1 VIVGTLKIRLVLRE
15 SHSLKDKRRVLKS
28 LKDTLSN
35 KFNISV
41 AETDEQDV
49 WQTAEIGVAAVGT
62 DTPFVQSVLTN
73 VVNYVRFFGGVE
85 LVDSEQEI
93 YGDEMGTRLPQGP
106 VGERDRRRRAR
117 SFFGSGP
124 PARGSDGSPARS
136 SPDDYRYAK
145 IFSHHVPAKQKKT
158 VMGAEDP
165 QVHVQ
170 KLGSV
175 SR

>member
-1 VIVGTLKIRLVLRE
+1 MIVGTLKIRLVLRE

-49 WQTAEIGVAAVGT
+49 WQTAEIGVAAVGS
-62 DTPFVQSVLTN
+62 DGSFVQSVLTN

-93 YGDEMGTRLPQGP
+93 FGD
-106 VGERDRRRRAR
+106 
-117 SFFGSGP
+117 
-124 PARGSDGSPARS
+124 
-136 SPDDYRYAK
+136 
-145 IFSHHVPAKQKKT
+145 
-158 VMGAEDP
+158 
-165 QVHVQ
+165 
-170 KLGSV
+170 
-175 SR
+175 

>member
-1 VIVGTLKIRLVLRE
+1 MIVGTLKIRLVLRE

-49 WQTAEIGVAAVGT
+49 WQTAEIGIASVGT
-62 DTPFVQSVLTN
+62 DAPFVQSVLTN

-93 YGDEMGTRLPQGP
+93 YGE
-106 VGERDRRRRAR
+106 
-117 SFFGSGP
+117 
-124 PARGSDGSPARS
+124 
-136 SPDDYRYAK
+136 
-145 IFSHHVPAKQKKT
+145 
-158 VMGAEDP
+158 
-165 QVHVQ
+165 
-170 KLGSV
+170 
-175 SR
+175 

>member
-1 VIVGTLKIRLVLRE
+1 MIVGTLKIRLVLRE

-49 WQTAEIGVAAVGT
+49 WQTAEIGVAAVGS
-62 DTPFVQSVLTN
+62 DGSFVQSVLTN

-93 YGDEMGTRLPQGP
+93 F
-106 VGERDRRRRAR
+106 GE
-117 SFFGSGP
+117 
-124 PARGSDGSPARS
+124 
-136 SPDDYRYAK
+136 
-145 IFSHHVPAKQKKT
+145 
-158 VMGAEDP
+158 
-165 QVHVQ
+165 
-170 KLGSV
+170 
-175 SR
+175 